1 MLSHSDGPSFK
12 RQGITLL
19 YDGQSYRRRLL
30 GLRPVG
36 TGFDLPVLG
45 RHKRL
50 YLCFRIGSLHRLLTR
65 KDPSSFLF
73 VKQSPSPCHCDL
85 PPLSGRQALLL
96 PKLRSCFADFPG
108 LGFPNTPLL
117 SRQVY
122 LLRFSVPSS
131 EILDRALFTGTWI
144 LRNSAYAKL
153 FTPSSASPRYKTPRT
168 SMLNLRP
175 HIQMRRVRP
184 LRCRTYSLGIGILT
198 DFPVARSG

>member
-1 MLSHSDGPSFK
+1 MEPALTY
-12 RQGITLL
+12 QYWAGIRDCTCAFALAV
-19 YDGQSYRRRLL
+19 SI
-30 GLRPVG
+30 V
-36 TGFDLPVLG
+36 
-45 RHKRL
+45 
-50 YLCFRIGSLHRLLTR
+50 
-65 KDPSSFLF
+65 F

-122 LLRFSVPSS
+122 LLRFSVRSR

-153 FTPSSASPRYKTPRT
+153 FAPSSASPRYKTPRT

-175 HIQMRRVRP
+175 HIQMRRARP
-184 LRCRTYSLGIGILT
+184 LRRRTYSRGIGILT
-198 DFPVARSG
+198 DFPFAKSG